1 MSAFAIEKPPSE
13 KKAMMTTHHR
23 ELIQVISDT
32 ADWRPL
38 ESKRNLIWFT
48 RLQGAGWKQF
58 EARVGFKSHYLL
70 R

>member
-1 MSAFAIEKPPSE
+1 
-13 KKAMMTTHHR
+13 MTTHHR
-23 ELIQVISDT
+23 ELIQVNSDT